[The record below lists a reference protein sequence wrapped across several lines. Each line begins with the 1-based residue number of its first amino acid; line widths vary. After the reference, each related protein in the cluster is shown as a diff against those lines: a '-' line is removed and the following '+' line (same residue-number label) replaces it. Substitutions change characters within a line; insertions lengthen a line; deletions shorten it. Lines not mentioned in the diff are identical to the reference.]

1 MKLRSTFSLVTKE
14 TRACEAGAP
23 LDGAPPKPLRPGR
36 SWKKARALRSRLID
50 GIVVRR
56 QCTSALSGSAPA
68 IVIDSSAQLTARSHS
83 DRRQSIKR
91 RPQIWAQPW
100 LKVEG
105 NENRESWG
113 RSPPKLKHVLIKYM
127 VISDDLAMM
136 FRLLGLVSIVGSR
149 ASKVGGLVPHFL
161 VVPAYV

>member
-91 RPQIWAQPW
+91 RRQIWAQPW

-105 NENRESWG
+105 NENRESG
-113 RSPPKLKHVLIKYM
+113 DGSTSAGSTGVSGTKSPK
-127 VISDDLAMM
+127 AE
-136 FRLLGLVSIVGSR
+136 
-149 ASKVGGLVPHFL
+149 ASFNQIYGNFG
-161 VVPAYV
+161 